1 MTEFAHMRLL
11 LVHAPGEGRELVEAA
26 RHGRIRRRRDHP

>member
-11 LVHAPGEGRELVEAA
+11 LVHGPGEGRELVEAVLA
-26 RHGRIRRRRDHP
+26 QAGYPTS